1 MSISLAI
8 HHRLLIMLALSASL
22 LPLTAIHLSWWLSS
36 GAELIPHCNPYTQGC
51 TTISAAGRAG
61 QAFYLFKA
69 LMMPA
74 AVVFALYWMALAV
87 WLRLQLQARI
97 TAIALMWLGGIAA
110 SFLTLYT
117 VYLGSDVAAFRIYR
131 RVGASCFFGASFL
144 AEVLASAAIWRQRA
158 LIPGILPCLLLGLV
172 LAQLALGLGSLPIT
186 LLTEDP
192 FKDAWENRIEWQF
205 TLLMM
210 LFPAAT
216 IPLLARL
223 RVSVGLRDDQR
234 PETSS

>member
-1 MSISLAI
+1 MSITATL
-8 HHRLLIMLALSASL
+8 HPRLLAALALAASL
-22 LPLTAIHLSWWLSS
+22 LPLSAIHLSWWLSS
-36 GAELIPHCNPYTQGC
+36 GAELIPSCNPYTQGC
-51 TTISAAGRAG
+51 TTVSATGRAG
-61 QAFYLFKA
+61 SAFYLFKA

-74 AVVFALYWMALAV
+74 ALIFALYWMALAA
-87 WLRLQLQARI
+87 WLRLQLQVRLTAR
-97 TAIALMWLGGIAA
+97 LLVLLGLIAA
-110 SFLTLYT
+110 GFLILYT
-117 VYLGSDVAAFRIYR
+117 AYLGSEVAAFRIYR

-144 AEVLASAAIWRQRA
+144 AEVLASAAIWNRRA
-158 LIPGILPCLLLGLV
+158 SLPGMLPHLLLALV

-216 IPLLARL
+216 MSLLARV
-223 RVSVGLRDDQR
+223 RVSLALRE
-234 PETSS
+234 P